1 MVSCSSDE
9 SGHFLTISYTR
20 HVTHECVEN
29 CRRQVRDTMQHLR
42 PGFALLCDMTH
53 LEEMDTECSQSLGA
67 LIELCSSREMGLAVW
82 VIPDPNKDIGINLI
96 SRFHLWQPV
105 RMHTRANLAEAMKCL
120 MLERAP
126 TADSP
131 QI

>member
-1 MVSCSSDE
+1 MVSCSSDD
-9 SGHFLTISYTR
+9 SGQFLTISCSQR
-20 HVTHECVEN
+20 VTTVCVEN
-29 CRRQVRDTMQHLR
+29 CRRNVRDKMQHLR
-42 PGFALLCDMTH
+42 PGFALLCDLTH
-53 LEEMDTECSQSLGA
+53 LEQMDPECSQSLGA

-120 MLERAP
+120 MLERAAM
-126 TADSP
+126 ADSSE
-131 QI
+131 I